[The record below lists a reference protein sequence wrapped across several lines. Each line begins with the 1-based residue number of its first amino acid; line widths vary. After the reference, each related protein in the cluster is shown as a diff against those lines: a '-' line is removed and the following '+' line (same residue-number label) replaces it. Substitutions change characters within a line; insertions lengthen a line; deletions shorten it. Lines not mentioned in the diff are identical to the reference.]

1 MLSSKIIL
9 VQQRSHRALGGN
21 ALRHSKNRSH
31 QRAYQRGFQWI
42 CVPNVN
48 NGDDAEEER
57 KKNGKFMMLG
67 SSHHKKCRSSPAHN
81 LQQQRRHLT
90 IDRRHGW
97 KGDSEEKPKESFAK
111 KFLEPAA
118 RGELVGKHSS
128 DIPKLSVR
136 KSKGHSIQGVPDDG
150 DVDFDRGFEDE
161 SSWGDI
167 GSGNEHGSGD
177 LMQTLNKELSMAK
190 ERNRQSMGGG
200 GSGSGGGS
208 GLAPISPDSRAA
220 SGVYTLKYDSGK
232 SPEYW
237 REEDYDQDILT
248 DEDRAFVR
256 GLVENAPVGDGSG
269 DFDWSD
275 FDVDAFIDFDANDD
289 DKEEEG
295 DVDGDEDEE
304 EKEGR
309 EGQDL
314 KADEKDETPDARQG
328 NQNNPRR
335 SRNSEAQDEAEAE
348 QAAARKIQF
357 DCISPLN
364 SNGEDGEE
372 LWKDLMNHPT
382 MYAEMRHYNVHP
394 ESKREPKPYYP
405 KTRADPAPEFV
416 DFYKRW
422 MFVTGLPPAVSD
434 EGMKHGVASELTVTQ
449 QQEIEMTVTKLL
461 GVSSE
466 QVFPA
471 NETSAFVGFEIPE
484 ERATVL
490 QAGPKEKTLSRPVE
504 ISSYT
509 PTPEDDKYSF
519 LTDVSTDTVVQLTDL
534 PPGRFSRDSLAR
546 DLFPEGS
553 ELGDAY
559 PLTRDDVA
567 FPSPTTALIRW
578 KSAEQAKSALSS
590 ETVKARLAEIGN
602 YPVRFFRARRNLVFH
617 KMGGPL
623 KNHEVRRLGDRLI
636 VDGDMP
642 SKNFHLSHAGT
653 MMLRNVDHAAV
664 SKASLT
670 EFFQP
675 FSKLFRDEDSSIEFV
690 TCENGLPTGNAY
702 VGFES
707 LGEAEAVMAHFKGRA
722 RIGDNSVQMRLVRD
736 RHIPG
741 LPTRVAR
748 PERTEEEILKS
759 LNDWE
764 QYVDPKDIAYL
775 EKNGVQKV
783 VLDEA
788 LRMMRFHNR
797 SFSSLDLAMVG
808 EKLENE
814 KASGDDYKE
823 LVQMYVSA
831 LKDSVATPENPGVLW
846 ELMHFPGE
854 PIDRTSVFEAEKQR
868 QKKLMKKRGL

>member
-1 MLSSKIIL
+1 MLRL
-9 VQQRSHRALGGN
+9 
-21 ALRHSKNRSH
+21 SKNRSH
-31 QRAYQRGFQWI
+31 QRASQRDFRWMY
-42 CVPNVN
+42 VPNGN
-48 NGDDAEEER
+48 SGDDAEDER
-57 KKNGKFMMLG
+57 KNNGDSILV
-67 SSHHKKCRSSPAHN
+67 SSHRNSRGSPGQN
-81 LQQQRRHLT
+81 LQQQRRHFS
-90 IDRRHGW
+90 IGRRQGW
-97 KGDSEEKPKESFAK
+97 KGDNEKKPKENFAK

-118 RGELVGKHSS
+118 RGELAGKHSS
-128 DIPKLSVR
+128 GIPKLAVR
-136 KSKGHSIQGVPDDG
+136 KSKGHNIQGVPDDG
-150 DVDFDRGFEDE
+150 DVDRVFGEE
-161 SSWGDI
+161 ASWGDL
-167 GSGNEHGSGD
+167 GSFDEGGNGG
-177 LMQTLNKELSMAK
+177 LMQTLSNEVSMAK

-200 GSGSGGGS
+200 GNGGG
-208 GLAPISPDSRAA
+208 GLAPFSPDSHAA
-220 SGVYTLKYDSGK
+220 RGVYTLNYESGK

-256 GLVENAPVGDGSG
+256 DLVENAPVGDGTD
-269 DFDWSD
+269 DFVLSD
-275 FDVDAFIDFDANDD
+275 FDFDAIDFDADD
-289 DKEEEG
+289 DDEKKEG
-295 DVDGDEDEE
+295 GADGDGDEE
-304 EKEGR
+304 EKEGQDTKA
-309 EGQDL
+309 EGNN
-314 KADEKDETPDARQG
+314 ETPDAQQG
-328 NQNNPRR
+328 KQNSPRR
-335 SRNSEAQDEAEAE
+335 SRNSEAQEEAQAE
-348 QAAARKIQF
+348 KAAARKIQF
-357 DCISPLN
+357 DCISQLD
-364 SNGEDGEE
+364 STAEDGEE
-372 LWKDLMNHPT
+372 FWKDLMNHPT

-405 KTRADPAPEFV
+405 KNRADPAPEFV

-434 EGMKHGVASELTVTQ
+434 EGMKHGVANALTVTQ
-449 QQEIEMTVTKLL
+449 QQEIEMAVTKLL

-484 ERATVL
+484 DREAVL
-490 QAGPKEKTLSRPVE
+490 QAGPKERALSRPVE

-509 PTPEDDKYSF
+509 PTPEDDKYNF
-519 LTDVSTDTVVQLTDL
+519 LKDVPIDTVVQLKNL

-553 ELGDAY
+553 ELGGAY

-567 FPSPTTALIRW
+567 FPSPTTALLRF

-590 ETVKARLAEIGN
+590 ETVTLRLAEISD
-602 YPVRFFRARRNLVFH
+602 YPVRFFRARRNLVFQE
-617 KMGGPL
+617 MGGPL
-623 KNHEVRRLGDRLI
+623 KNHEVRKLGDRLI

-642 SKNFHLSHAGT
+642 SKNFHISHAGT
-653 MMLRNVDHAAV
+653 IMLRNVDHAVV

-690 TCENGLPTGNAY
+690 TCEDGLPTGNVY
-702 VGFES
+702 IGFES

-722 RIGDNSVQMRLVRD
+722 RIGHNSVQMSLVRD
-736 RHIPG
+736 RKVPG

-748 PERTEEEILKS
+748 PERTEEEIIKS

-775 EKNGVQKV
+775 EENGVHKV

-788 LRMMRFHNR
+788 LRGMRFHNR
-797 SFSSLDLAMVG
+797 SFGSLDFAMQG

-814 KASGDDYKE
+814 KDSGDDYKE

-831 LKDSVATPENPGVLW
+831 LKDCVATPENPGVLW